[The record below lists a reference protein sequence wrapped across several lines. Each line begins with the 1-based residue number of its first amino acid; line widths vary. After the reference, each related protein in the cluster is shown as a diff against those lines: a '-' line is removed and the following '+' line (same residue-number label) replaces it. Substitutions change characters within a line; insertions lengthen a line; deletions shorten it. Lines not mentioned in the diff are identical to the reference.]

1 MPFDSAGTR
10 GSTPLYVHNSVSKD
24 YLTNTNKGLF
34 MARLNEKV
42 AKQARIACEKWRGY
56 FKQNIDQYHE
66 MHDFV
71 LGKQWDAGEEDEMI
85 KTFRKVPL
93 ASNKLG
99 TMSNSL
105 LGEQQQNTPQLQVV
119 PMTNCDEEVAHL
131 RELITKDIMFSN
143 NTATVY
149 QVAAGQAAIGG
160 FSAFCIGTDYSHSK
174 SFDLDIV
181 YYHFKDATRCYWDVG
196 AETVNKTDGTLCG
209 YVSRMTRKK
218 FREVY
223 GKDIEE
229 KIGKSQIAATEEEVA
244 LAVQPDEGDD
254 PFSWSDTE
262 AVTILDHFVRRFEKD
277 TLYKLSNGNVLNQE
291 EMDELIEHSR
301 EINER
306 NRMMDMEQAIMGQGI
321 GQMQG
326 TPGNVGL
333 DSSQGMPGMEG
344 ALPIPPQGSEGF
356 GMSGNK
362 DILPQENGIDVTG
375 ATSPEPEMDLGDETN
390 PELMTLWDDGEM
402 VRIEDKRPSKK
413 HKIIHYKIAGD
424 YELDK
429 TEFPSEQLP
438 MPFVDN
444 NSFYDKTGKQIC
456 RSFFGDAKD
465 TQRYINYLRTQS
477 AYILKVSRYD
487 QWIGSK
493 KNVASLDTQNNWR
506 NPTNIQGMITYDE
519 SPSGAKPEQI
529 RPPELSVSLFQQ
541 YQLAIEDLYTS
552 TGLYPARMGNNG
564 DEASGKA
571 IDARTR
577 QGSYTTYVFF
587 NSINRA
593 IATGGAIVNEMIP
606 RVYDTERVLALMTPD
621 EGMKN
626 ITVNEQKDDYG
637 EHIGNDIRKGT
648 YEVRIKPGPSFEGQK
663 QEALQ
668 SLREVLQA
676 DPTAFNLIADL
687 YADNLPLANTIEIK
701 NRLKTRVSPA
711 IIEAGKTGRMP
722 QQQGPS
728 PEEQA
733 MQLQQQQM
741 QMEAQFKQQTLE
753 IKKQEL
759 ALKAQQMKIDLEI
772 EHQKLQAEEMS
783 VMGEIEEGKMRYM
796 AETQRTEADK
806 SVAHANNLV
815 KILTHK
821 I

>member
-1 MPFDSAGTR
+1 
-10 GSTPLYVHNSVSKD
+10 
-24 YLTNTNKGLF
+24 
-34 MARLNEKV
+34 MAKFNEKV
-42 AKQARIACEKWRGY
+42 AKQARVACEKWRGY

-66 MHDFV
+66 MHTFV
-71 LGKQWDAGEEDEMI
+71 LGQQWTADEEDDMV

-93 ASNKLG
+93 VSNKLA

-119 PMTNCDEEVAHL
+119 PMTNCDEEVAHV

-160 FSAFCIGTDYSHSK
+160 FGAFCVGTDYSHAK
-174 SFDLDIV
+174 SFDLDIM
-181 YYHFKDATRCYWDVG
+181 YFHFKDATRCYWDVG
-196 AETVNKTDGTLCG
+196 AESVNKTDGTLCG
-209 YVSRMTRKK
+209 YISRMTRVK

-229 KIGKSQIAATEEEVA
+229 TIGKSQIAATEEEVA

-254 PFSWSDTE
+254 PFNWSDTE
-262 AVTILDHFVRRFEKD
+262 AITIIDHYVRKYEKD
-277 TLYKLSNGNVLNQE
+277 TLYKLSNGSVLNQE
-291 EMDELIEHSR
+291 ELDKLIERSR
-301 EINER
+301 EINEK
-306 NRMMDMEQAIMGQGI
+306 NRMMDMQQAMMGQ
-321 GQMQG
+321 QMPQDMG
-326 TPGNVGL
+326 MQ
-333 DSSQGMPGMEG
+333 QGMPPEMGMDG
-344 ALPIPPQGSEGF
+344 AAPMMPPQGSNGF
-356 GMSGNK
+356 GMGGNQ
-362 DILPQENGIDVTG
+362 DILPQENGQDVTQAPQPMPMNEG
-375 ATSPEPEMDLGDETN
+375 MDNDPER
-390 PELMTLWDDGEM
+390 MTLWDDGEM
-402 VRIEDKRPSKK
+402 VRIEDSRPSKK

-424 YELDK
+424 YVLDK

-438 MPFVDN
+438 LVFVDN
-444 NSFYDKTGKQIC
+444 NSYYDKTGKQIC

-477 AYILKVSRYD
+477 AYILKISRYD

-493 KNVASLDTQNNWR
+493 KNVKSLDTQRNWR
-506 NPTNIQGMITYDE
+506 DPNATQGMLTYDE
-519 SPSGAKPEQI
+519 SESGAKPEQV
-529 RPPELSVSLFQQ
+529 RPPELSASLFQQ

-606 RVYDTERVLALMTPD
+606 RVYDTERVMALMTPD

-626 ITVNEQKDDYG
+626 ITVNKETDDYG
-637 EHIGNDIRKGT
+637 VQIENDIRKGT
-648 YEVRIKPGPSFEGQK
+648 YEVRLKPGPSFEGQK
-663 QEALQ
+663 QQALD
-668 SLREVLQA
+668 SLREVLAA

-687 YADNLPLANTIEIK
+687 YADNLPLMNTIEIK
-701 NRLKTRVSPA
+701 NRLKTRVPPQ
-711 IIEAGKTGRMP
+711 IIEAGKTGKMP
-722 QQQGPS
+722 PESGPS
-728 PEEQA
+728 PEQQA
-733 MQLQQQQM
+733 VQLQQQQM
-741 QMEAQFKQQTLE
+741 QQEAQFKQKELE
-753 IKKQEL
+753 LKDKEIQLKQQEIIQEAQFKIQEL
-759 ALKAQQMKIDLEI
+759 ETERLEAAS
-772 EHQKLQAEEMS
+772 KLQEQEL
-783 VMGEIEEGKMRYM
+783 RYM
-796 AETQRTEADK
+796 AESERTQADAQT
-806 SVAHANNLV
+806 AHADNLV

-821 I
+821 IQ